1 MGSVIDET
9 FTVGYV
15 DSCNPG
21 VFRDLIRKSV
31 TKQLDKGDKIYIV
44 GLTSGRFAVG
54 ACAFEREK
62 QHLNIVSLYVDP
74 EFRGKGGARLLLYA
88 LESIAA
94 GLGFWLSASFLAVDE
109 ETKLLEGLFHKAG
122 FELRKDVDYKTYI
135 VTLSECEDA
144 DRLRNAKPDPKI
156 KHFHELTDAKL
167 KSYNKQAVSK
177 NANIPEGGL
186 TDEALD
192 RELSVLYEESG
203 RVKGFVAI
211 ENIVYR
217 QGIRIEAAYNGSDNP
232 LILMW
237 LLKAALSAALEKYDE
252 STPLVIDVSDDA
264 ADRFVRYILPEVEVV
279 SRTYDRIPE
288 KL

>member
-44 GLTSGRFAVG
+44 GLTSGRFAAG

-88 LESIAA
+88 LERIAA

-109 ETKLLEGLFHKAG
+109 ETKLLEGFFHKAG

-144 DRLRNAKPDPKI
+144 DSLRNAKPDPKI

-217 QGIRIEAAYNGSDNP
+217 QGIRIAAAYNGSDNP